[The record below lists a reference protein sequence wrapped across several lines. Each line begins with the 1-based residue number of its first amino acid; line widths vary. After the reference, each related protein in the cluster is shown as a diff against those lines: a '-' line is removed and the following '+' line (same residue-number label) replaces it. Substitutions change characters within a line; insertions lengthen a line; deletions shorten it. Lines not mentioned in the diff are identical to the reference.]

1 MEQMPRSTC
10 AVRIDHRR
18 QWRAVTTGVVLAL
31 PAVALAAIAPP
42 LAGTAAAQPAAQ
54 ARVSGRVTGPGGT
67 PLPNVTVRAE
77 GSAGRD
83 AATTT
88 NAEGRYSI
96 EAPARGGLSFTL
108 IGYRRVQVPVGGRT
122 TVDVALERFTP
133 TLEQV
138 VVTSGYQGEGQRRSQ
153 VSGAVASVNLETTQ
167 RQTSSSVAQRL
178 DAAVSGVTVNTSGSP
193 GGRSTVRIRGISSF
207 QNNDPLYIVDGTP
220 IQDTYVNFLN
230 PADIA
235 SITVLKDASAA
246 SIYGS
251 RASNGVIVIETVKRG
266 ASGPPRTQ
274 LSVRSGVQT
283 PFRGYDNFLISNPLD
298 YFQVVKQSYE
308 NANVPIPSD
317 VTNLYGD
324 PNNPSIPQ
332 YIWCGK
338 NPPCTGVD
346 AAQYAYPNNLIMPG
360 SSGTNWWREVFGPA
374 PVNDV
379 NLNVS
384 GAGTGTNYAVSLN
397 YFDQGGTAAYNR
409 FRRGSVRANTGF
421 RRGRFSIGENLSII
435 GERSVGGL
443 GDDAFGET
451 GILGKNILSQPVV
464 PVRDINGNFASGK
477 AVGLGN
483 NTNPLKAAWGA
494 RNNGSRTNRVFGNV
508 YAGYDITPRL
518 AFRTTLGGNAGEGT
532 FTGYTPPTP
541 ENSEPTFNDAFF
553 ENQNR
558 FTDWTWSNTLRYT
571 LDSDR
576 HDLSLLAG
584 QETNRQNGRTLEG
597 RLTNL
602 VNSDVNSQFI
612 APALGTLG
620 LPNSFGYQGALLSFF
635 GQANYT
641 LADRYTASF
650 TLRRDGSSRLGPAN
664 QWGTFPAVGLAWRV
678 SEESFLRNNS
688 VISGL
693 QLRAGYGVT
702 GNQQIPAGRIVSQFG
717 GETGGTFYD
726 LNGTNTTLVTGY
738 RQTAL
743 GNQNLRWEEQKSVNG
758 GFDLGLLDNR
768 VSVIAD
774 FYSRLTDN
782 LLFNPATPATAGT
795 ASAPIVNIGAMRN
808 RGVDF
813 SVGYKAPSWNVT
825 FNGSHYRN
833 RITRIDGVREQFF
846 SPLGTRIG
854 NMVVNRVGQP
864 IGTFFGLVSDG
875 YFQTQAEID
884 ALNAARRG
892 LPNATP
898 TAVYQQGAA
907 PGRIKF
913 RDVNGDGEVSL
924 ADRTVI
930 GSPHPDF
937 TGGLDATVRRGRF
950 DLSATLFGSFGN
962 EIFDAQKNFYVF
974 RDFSTNV
981 RSDRL
986 ANSWRPDNP
995 NAKYPRLDVNDTFS
1009 RQISSYYVED
1019 GSFVRMR
1026 ALQLGY
1032 TLPSA
1037 LTGNLRGLQ
1046 GARVYLLGENLFTLT
1061 GYSGLDP
1068 SLPAANLTGAAGD
1081 IRDQG
1086 RGVDSGVYP
1095 TSRTFSIGVTT
1106 SF

>member
-1 MEQMPRSTC
+1 VEGGVQPGARLRPERQRLGRGHGHQLRRLVQLLRPVGHGGVQPVP
-10 AVRIDHRR
+10 ARERPGQHRLHARPVQRRREPVDHRR
-18 QWRAVTTGVVLAL
+18 
-31 PAVALAAIAPP
+31 
-42 LAGTAAAQPAAQ
+42 
-54 ARVSGRVTGPGGT
+54 AR
-67 PLPNVTVRAE
+67 
-77 GSAGRD
+77 
-83 AATTT
+83 
-88 NAEGRYSI
+88 
-96 EAPARGGLSFTL
+96 
-108 IGYRRVQVPVGGRT
+108 RRR
-122 TVDVALERFTP
+122 
-133 TLEQV
+133 
-138 VVTSGYQGEGQRRSQ
+138 
-153 VSGAVASVNLETTQ
+153 
-167 RQTSSSVAQRL
+167 
-178 DAAVSGVTVNTSGSP
+178 
-193 GGRSTVRIRGISSF
+193 
-207 QNNDPLYIVDGTP
+207 
-220 IQDTYVNFLN
+220 
-230 PADIA
+230 
-235 SITVLKDASAA
+235 
-246 SIYGS
+246 
-251 RASNGVIVIETVKRG
+251 
-266 ASGPPRTQ
+266 
-274 LSVRSGVQT
+274 
-283 PFRGYDNFLISNPLD
+283 
-298 YFQVVKQSYE
+298 
-308 NANVPIPSD
+308 
-317 VTNLYGD
+317 
-324 PNNPSIPQ
+324 
-332 YIWCGK
+332 
-338 NPPCTGVD
+338 
-346 AAQYAYPNNLIMPG
+346 
-360 SSGTNWWREVFGPA
+360 
-374 PVNDV
+374 
-379 NLNVS
+379 
-384 GAGTGTNYAVSLN
+384 
-397 YFDQGGTAAYNR
+397 
-409 FRRGSVRANTGF
+409 
-421 RRGRFSIGENLSII
+421 
-435 GERSVGGL
+435 L
-443 GDDAFGET
+443 GDDASGET
-451 GILGKNILSQPVV
+451 GLLGKNILSQPIV
-464 PVRDINGNFASGK
+464 PVYDINGNFASGK
-477 AVGLGN
+477 ATGLGN
-483 NTNPLKAAWGA
+483 NTNPLKAAWDG
-494 RNNGSRTNRVFGNV
+494 RNDATRTNRVFGNV

>member
-1 MEQMPRSTC
+1 
-10 AVRIDHRR
+10 
-18 QWRAVTTGVVLAL
+18 
-31 PAVALAAIAPP
+31 
-42 LAGTAAAQPAAQ
+42 
-54 ARVSGRVTGPGGT
+54 
-67 PLPNVTVRAE
+67 
-77 GSAGRD
+77 
-83 AATTT
+83 
-88 NAEGRYSI
+88 
-96 EAPARGGLSFTL
+96 
-108 IGYRRVQVPVGGRT
+108 
-122 TVDVALERFTP
+122 
-133 TLEQV
+133 
-138 VVTSGYQGEGQRRSQ
+138 
-153 VSGAVASVNLETTQ
+153 
-167 RQTSSSVAQRL
+167 
-178 DAAVSGVTVNTSGSP
+178 
-193 GGRSTVRIRGISSF
+193 
-207 QNNDPLYIVDGTP
+207 
-220 IQDTYVNFLN
+220 
-230 PADIA
+230 
-235 SITVLKDASAA
+235 
-246 SIYGS
+246 
-251 RASNGVIVIETVKRG
+251 
-266 ASGPPRTQ
+266 
-274 LSVRSGVQT
+274 
-283 PFRGYDNFLISNPLD
+283 
-298 YFQVVKQSYE
+298 
-308 NANVPIPSD
+308 
-317 VTNLYGD
+317 
-324 PNNPSIPQ
+324 
-332 YIWCGK
+332 
-338 NPPCTGVD
+338 
-346 AAQYAYPNNLIMPG
+346 
-360 SSGTNWWREVFGPA
+360 
-374 PVNDV
+374 
-379 NLNVS
+379 
-384 GAGTGTNYAVSLN
+384 
-397 YFDQGGTAAYNR
+397 
-409 FRRGSVRANTGF
+409 
-421 RRGRFSIGENLSII
+421 
-435 GERSVGGL
+435 
-443 GDDAFGET
+443 
-451 GILGKNILSQPVV
+451 
-464 PVRDINGNFASGK
+464 
-477 AVGLGN
+477 
-483 NTNPLKAAWGA
+483 
-494 RNNGSRTNRVFGNV
+494 
-508 YAGYDITPRL
+508 
-518 AFRTTLGGNAGEGT
+518 
-532 FTGYTPPTP
+532 
-541 ENSEPTFNDAFF
+541 
-553 ENQNR
+553 
-558 FTDWTWSNTLRYT
+558 
-571 LDSDR
+571 
-576 HDLSLLAG
+576 
-584 QETNRQNGRTLEG
+584 
-597 RLTNL
+597 
-602 VNSDVNSQFI
+602 
-612 APALGTLG
+612 
-620 LPNSFGYQGALLSFF
+620 
-635 GQANYT
+635 
-641 LADRYTASF
+641 
-650 TLRRDGSSRLGPAN
+650 
-664 QWGTFPAVGLAWRV
+664 
-678 SEESFLRNNS
+678 
-688 VISGL
+688 
-693 QLRAGYGVT
+693 
-702 GNQQIPAGRIVSQFG
+702 
-717 GETGGTFYD
+717 
-726 LNGTNTTLVTGY
+726 
-738 RQTAL
+738 
-743 GNQNLRWEEQKSVNG
+743 
-758 GFDLGLLDNR
+758 

>member
-1 MEQMPRSTC
+1 
-10 AVRIDHRR
+10 
-18 QWRAVTTGVVLAL
+18 
-31 PAVALAAIAPP
+31 
-42 LAGTAAAQPAAQ
+42 
-54 ARVSGRVTGPGGT
+54 
-67 PLPNVTVRAE
+67 
-77 GSAGRD
+77 
-83 AATTT
+83 
-88 NAEGRYSI
+88 
-96 EAPARGGLSFTL
+96 
-108 IGYRRVQVPVGGRT
+108 
-122 TVDVALERFTP
+122 
-133 TLEQV
+133 
-138 VVTSGYQGEGQRRSQ
+138 
-153 VSGAVASVNLETTQ
+153 
-167 RQTSSSVAQRL
+167 
-178 DAAVSGVTVNTSGSP
+178 
-193 GGRSTVRIRGISSF
+193 
-207 QNNDPLYIVDGTP
+207 
-220 IQDTYVNFLN
+220 
-230 PADIA
+230 
-235 SITVLKDASAA
+235 
-246 SIYGS
+246 
-251 RASNGVIVIETVKRG
+251 
-266 ASGPPRTQ
+266 
-274 LSVRSGVQT
+274 
-283 PFRGYDNFLISNPLD
+283 
-298 YFQVVKQSYE
+298 
-308 NANVPIPSD
+308 
-317 VTNLYGD
+317 
-324 PNNPSIPQ
+324 
-332 YIWCGK
+332 
-338 NPPCTGVD
+338 
-346 AAQYAYPNNLIMPG
+346 
-360 SSGTNWWREVFGPA
+360 
-374 PVNDV
+374 
-379 NLNVS
+379 
-384 GAGTGTNYAVSLN
+384 
-397 YFDQGGTAAYNR
+397 
-409 FRRGSVRANTGF
+409 
-421 RRGRFSIGENLSII
+421 
-435 GERSVGGL
+435 
-443 GDDAFGET
+443 
-451 GILGKNILSQPVV
+451 
-464 PVRDINGNFASGK
+464 
-477 AVGLGN
+477 
-483 NTNPLKAAWGA
+483 
-494 RNNGSRTNRVFGNV
+494 VFGNV